1 MKYPIWGTQLFY
13 IVLTIPRSAASD
25 LQFHP
30 EEVLVEVTLQ
40 NLIAEVDKK
49 LPQRCMFQGCN
60 NNKVP
65 TPKENRPVS
74 FFI

>member
-1 MKYPIWGTQLFY
+1 MDQMACHGRL
-13 IVLTIPRSAASD
+13 VD

-49 LPQRCMFQGCN
+49 LPQR
-60 NNKVP
+60 
-65 TPKENRPVS
+65 
-74 FFI
+74 